1 MHSALGIRVHSGWS
15 AVVAVCGAPDSVQ
28 VIDRR
33 RIECVDPSAPG
44 VKQPYH
50 FVEAMDLPA
59 AEEHLARCRES
70 SIRMATQALSDAVRQ
85 LDERGF
91 RAAGAAILEASGRTL
106 PALAGILASHALI
119 HTAEGEFFRAVF
131 RQACEN
137 LGIPVTG
144 VRERDLETAPLD
156 LREAIA
162 CLGRKLGPPWTQ
174 DQKIATLAACQAFVN
189 LRTVA
194 PPQLR

>member
-28 VIDRR
+28 LIDRR
-33 RIECVDPSAPG
+33 RIDCVDPSAPG

-59 AEEHLARCRES
+59 AEKHLARCRES

-91 RAAGAAILEASGRTL
+91 QVVGAAILEASGRTL
-106 PALAGILASHALI
+106 EMEEVARVDLKVDLAGRRHESLAVEAL
-119 HTAEGEFFRAVF
+119 ELLRW
-131 RQACEN
+131 
-137 LGIPVTG
+137 
-144 VRERDLETAPLD
+144 LE
-156 LREAIA
+156 
-162 CLGRKLGPPWTQ
+162 
-174 DQKIATLAACQAFVN
+174 
-189 LRTVA
+189 A
-194 PPQLR
+194 PPNGGVKNDLLKAKLQGLSGHAAATTEQR